1 MKIYRQAKLDVAWP
15 FDGMPGHWLDTFE
28 IDGVKVSMMICAS
41 EFAPEVTRLPAIAG
55 SAVHFYISYEG
66 DVSRY
71 VERFEVTAPASNS
84 VFDVAYA
91 AIPQVRA
98 VENSIFVVQAK

>member
-1 MKIYRQAKLDVAWP
+1 
-15 FDGMPGHWLDTFE
+15 MPGHWLDTFE

-71 VERFEVTAPASNS
+71 SSLHNRS
-84 VFDVAYA
+84 VAHLLLLA
-91 AIPQVRA
+91 AFR
-98 VENSIFVVQAK
+98 SDL

>member
-1 MKIYRQAKLDVAWP
+1 METSAAKGLTDLFCNP
-15 FDGMPGHWLDTFE
+15 
-28 IDGVKVSMMICAS
+28 
-41 EFAPEVTRLPAIAG
+41 
-55 SAVHFYISYEG
+55 
-66 DVSRY
+66 RY

>member
-1 MKIYRQAKLDVAWP
+1 
-15 FDGMPGHWLDTFE
+15 MPAVRGWLW
-28 IDGVKVSMMICAS
+28 KSAR
-41 EFAPEVTRLPAIAG
+41 APEVTRLPAIAG